1 MPRTY
6 TGKLVSKGELAEIMG
21 VALPTVDHWI
31 KRGAPFVSEGG
42 KGVAW
47 VLNTADVIEWRLDE
61 IRGEYEDQE
70 ADEKV
75 LDYNEAR
82 RRRTA
87 AEAEL
92 AELELYQKR
101 GLVVSIDTVEKEITT
116 LLATV
121 KAQINAIP
129 HSNAH
134 LLAKMRGVRQIE
146 KHLTEKINEALN
158 ELSLYD
164 PTSLPASVD
173 GEF

>member
-6 TGKLVSKGELAEIMG
+6 TGKLVSKVELAEIMG

-31 KRGAPFVSEGG
+31 KRGCPFVSEGT

-47 VLNTADVIEWRLDE
+47 VLNTADVVEWRLDE
-61 IRGEYEDQE
+61 IRGQYEVEID
-70 ADEKV
+70 DTV
-75 LDYNEAR
+75 IDYNEAR

-101 GLVVSIDTVEKEITT
+101 AQVVSIDTVEEQVTT

-121 KAQINAIP
+121 KAQINAVP
-129 HSNAH
+129 HANAH
-134 LLAKMRGVRQIE
+134 VLAKMRGVRQVE
-146 KHLTEKINEALN
+146 KHLTEALN
-158 ELSLYD
+158 NVMQEISLYD
-164 PTSLPASVD
+164 PTDLPAAAD
-173 GEF
+173 GEI